1 MRSARLTLALDSGA
15 ITLPETGRIHV
26 FRPRAGD
33 DLSALPKDR
42 LTIITGFRPD
52 YDAFAAAGYA
62 VTVCATGKA
71 GAALVCLPRSKAGAR
86 ALVAEASAR
95 VVPGGPVIVDGQK
108 TDGIDAML
116 HDIRARVDTS
126 VPVAKAHGRIF
137 SFPAGP
143 VFSDWAGVETVTEDG
158 FVTVPGVFSAD
169 GPDRGS
175 RLLAAALPAR
185 LPGRIVDLGAGWGFL
200 ARAILARDGVRQLD
214 LVEAEAAALDCARR
228 NVTDPRARFHWADA
242 VSFRPEGA
250 IDAVVC
256 NPPFHVTRA
265 AEPGLGAA
273 FIRAAA
279 AMLPPGGTLWLVAN
293 RHLPYGAVLTETFRE
308 VEDIGGDGA
317 FRLVHA
323 SRPVRARR

>member
-1 MRSARLTLALDSGA
+1 MRSARLTLALDTGA

-26 FRPRAGD
+26 FRPQAGD
-33 DLSALPKDR
+33 DLSVLPKDR
-42 LTIITGFRPD
+42 IGIIQGFRPD
-52 YDAFAAAGYA
+52 FDALTAAGYA
-62 VTVCATGKA
+62 VTVAAAEEG
-71 GAALVCLPRSKAGAR
+71 GAALVCLPRSKAEAR
-86 ALVAEASAR
+86 ALVAEACAR

-116 HDIRARVDTS
+116 RDIRERVGTS
-126 VPVAKAHGRIF
+126 IPVAKAHGRVF

-143 VFSDWAGVETVTEDG
+143 MFSDWAAVETVTDDG
-158 FVTVPGVFSAD
+158 FVTLPGVFSAD

-175 RLLAAALPAR
+175 LLLAAALPAK

-242 VSFRPEGA
+242 LGFRPEGV

-273 FIRAAA
+273 FIKAAA
-279 AMLPPGGTLWLVAN
+279 AMLHPGGTLWLVAN

-308 VEDIGGDGA
+308 VEEIGGDGA
-317 FRLVHA
+317 FRLVRA

>member
-26 FRPRAGD
+26 FRPHAGD
-33 DLSALPKDR
+33 DLSVLPKDR
-42 LTIITGFRPD
+42 VGIITGFRPD

-62 VTVCATGKA
+62 VSVAATGGA
-71 GAALVCLPRSKAGAR
+71 AAALVCLPRGKSDAR
-86 ALVAEASAR
+86 ALVAEASAL
-95 VVPGGPVIVDGQK
+95 VAPGGPVIIDGQK

-116 HDIRARVDTS
+116 RDIRARVDTS
-126 VPVAKAHGRIF
+126 TPVAKSHGRIF

-143 VFSDWAGVETVTEDG
+143 VFSDWVRVETVTDDG

-242 VSFRPEGA
+242 MGFRPEGA

-293 RHLPYGAVLTETFRE
+293 RHLPYGAVLTESFRE
-308 VEDIGGDGA
+308 VDDIGGDGA

-323 SRPVRARR
+323 ARPVRARR

>member
-1 MRSARLTLALDSGA
+1 MRSARLTLAMDTGT
-15 ITLPETGRIHV
+15 ITLPETGSILV
-26 FRPRAGD
+26 FRPQAGD
-33 DLSALPKDR
+33 DLSVLPKDR
-42 LTIITGFRPD
+42 VSIIQGFRPD
-52 YDAFAAAGYA
+52 YDAFAAAGYDVA
-62 VTVCATGKA
+62 VSATGEA
-71 GAALVCLPRSKAGAR
+71 AAALVCLPRSKAEAR
-86 ALVAEASAR
+86 SLVAEAAAR

-116 HDIRARVDTS
+116 RDIRARVGIS
-126 VPVAKAHGRIF
+126 IPVAKAHGRVF

-143 VFSDWAGVETVTEDG
+143 VFRDWAGVETVTEDG
-158 FVTVPGVFSAD
+158 FVTLPGVFSAD

-175 RLLAAALPAR
+175 LLLADALPAK

-200 ARAILARDGVRQLD
+200 ARAILARDGVWQLD

-228 NVTDPRARFHWADA
+228 NVTDHRARFHWADA
-242 VSFRPEGA
+242 VSFRPEGV

-273 FIRAAA
+273 FIKAAA
-279 AMLPPGGTLWLVAN
+279 AMLHPGGTLWLVAN

-317 FRLVHA
+317 FRLVRA

>member
-1 MRSARLTLALDSGA
+1 MRSARLTLALDTGT
-15 ITLPETGRIHV
+15 IILPGTGSLLV

-42 LTIITGFRPD
+42 VRVIQGFRPD
-52 YDAFAAAGYA
+52 HDAFAAAGYGVA
-62 VTVCATGKA
+62 VSAPAGG
-71 GAALVCLPRSKAGAR
+71 GAAVLCLPRSKAEAR
-86 ALVAEASAR
+86 ALVAEACAR
-95 VVPGGPVIVDGQK
+95 VVPGQPVIVDGQK

-116 HDIRARVDTS
+116 RDIRARVDTS
-126 VPVAKAHGRIF
+126 IPVAKAHGRVF
-137 SFPAGP
+137 AFPAGP
-143 VFSDWAGVETVTEDG
+143 AFSDWAGAETVTEDG
-158 FVTVPGVFSAD
+158 FITLPGVFSAD
-169 GPDRGS
+169 GPDHGS
-175 RLLAAALPAR
+175 LLLAAALPAK

-242 VSFRPEGA
+242 MGFRPDGA

-273 FIRAAA
+273 FIKAAA
-279 AMLPPGGTLWLVAN
+279 AMLHPGGTLWLVAN

-308 VEDIGGDGA
+308 VEETGGDGA
-317 FRLVHA
+317 FRLVRA

>member
-1 MRSARLTLALDSGA
+1 MRSERLTLALDSGA

-26 FRPRAGD
+26 FRPHAGD
-33 DLSALPKDR
+33 DLSVLPKDR
-42 LTIITGFRPD
+42 VGIITGFRPD

-62 VTVCATGKA
+62 VSVAATGGA
-71 GAALVCLPRSKAGAR
+71 AAALVCLPRSKSDAR
-86 ALVAEASAR
+86 ALVAEASAL
-95 VVPGGPVIVDGQK
+95 VAPGGPVIIDGQK

-116 HDIRARVDTS
+116 REIRARVETS
-126 VPVAKAHGRIF
+126 TPVAKSHGRIF

-143 VFSDWAGVETVTEDG
+143 AFGDWVRVETVTEDG

-175 RLLAAALPAR
+175 RLLAAALPGR

-242 VSFRPEGA
+242 MGFRPEGA

-273 FIRAAA
+273 FITAAA
-279 AMLPPGGTLWLVAN
+279 AMLPPAGTLWLVAN
-293 RHLPYGAVLTETFRE
+293 RHLPYGAVLTESFHE
-308 VEDIGGDGA
+308 VDDIGGDGA

-323 SRPVRARR
+323 ARPVRARR